1 MTSQYSKVIFQ
12 GRMKLNK
19 KHPLYLD
26 DLRYIAS
33 TKGIDALKGKSVLIT
48 GATGLIGTLL
58 IDALMAVGGIRVIA
72 SGRSTD
78 KATAR
83 LGEYFGNP
91 MFEFLEHDACHP
103 FPDGI
108 TADYIIPLA
117 SSTHPL
123 VYSRFPVETALT
135 NVEGAR
141 HALDLA
147 AACGATVMYPSTVEI
162 YGNARGGDV
171 FTEDYT
177 GNLNLSGARACYPES
192 KRLCE
197 ALCQSYAAEKG
208 VKVKIARLSR
218 VFGPTMLESD
228 TKASSQ
234 FILKAIAGEDIVLKS
249 EGEQYFSYTYVAD
262 AVAALLYIML
272 NGENGQAYNVS
283 SESCNVHLKDFAA
296 ECARLCGRSVIFD
309 IPDTTEAKG
318 YSIASRAILSCD
330 KLAGIGFR
338 AKYNMEDALE
348 RTVKILNTR

>member
-1 MTSQYSKVIFQ
+1 
-12 GRMKLNK
+12 MKLNK
-19 KHPLYLD
+19 KHPLYLE

-33 TKGIDALKGKSVLIT
+33 TKGVDALKGKSILVT
-48 GATGLIGTLL
+48 GATGLIGTQL
-58 IDALMAVGGIRVIA
+58 IDALMAVGGIRVVA
-72 SGRSTD
+72 TGRSAD
-78 KATAR
+78 KAAAR

-91 MFEFLEHDACHP
+91 LFEFLEHDACRP
-103 FPDGI
+103 FPDGT

-117 SSTHPL
+117 SNTHPL
-123 VYSRFPVETALT
+123 AYSQYPVETALT

-141 HALDLA
+141 HALELA
-147 AACGATVMYPSTVEI
+147 AACGATVLYPSTVEI

-234 FILKAIAGEDIVLKS
+234 FILKAVAGEDIVLKS
-249 EGEQYFSYTYVAD
+249 EGNQYFSYTYVAD
-262 AVAALLYIML
+262 AVAALLHIML
-272 NGENGQAYNVS
+272 NGENGQAYNIAC
-283 SESCNVHLKDFAA
+283 ESCNVLLKDFAA
-296 ECARLCGRSVIFD
+296 ECARIGGKDVVFEL
-309 IPDTTEAKG
+309 PDTAEAKG

-338 AKYNMEDALE
+338 ARYDLKSAVG
-348 RTVKILNTR
+348 RTVKVITSLP